1 MKKITIYILF
11 LVSLFAFSGC
21 LGSTDNNGSTSV
33 TQDLSIKAYETS
45 DFSINIPRDWEIIE
59 KADMRSDI
67 PPEVRVMFLNNIKD
81 PFYTASIVITSQ
93 ALDIEYNNL
102 DFAKLMVDKHKDTVN
117 DFAELS
123 RESINLEYA
132 NGDSVESML
141 LKFQGRETYDSDL
154 INVQETYFVD
164 SKTVYTITSGYAPY
178 EDAGV
183 IVQLTAALKSFQI
196 K

>member
-1 MKKITIYILF
+1 MKKIIVYILF
-11 LVSLFAFSGC
+11 LVSLVALTGC
-21 LGSTDNNGSTSV
+21 LGSTSSSGTTSL
-33 TQDLSIKAYETS
+33 TQDLSIKAYEIS

-67 PPEVRVMFLNNIKD
+67 PPEVRVIFLNNVKD

-117 DFAELS
+117 DFAELG
-123 RESINLEYA
+123 RESIQLKNAKGE
-132 NGDSVESML
+132 NVESML

-154 INVQETYFVD
+154 INVQETYFVNG
-164 SKTVYTITSGYAPY
+164 KTVYTVTSGYAPY

-183 IVQLTAALKSFQI
+183 IVQLTSALKSFVI

>member
-11 LVSLFAFSGC
+11 LVSLFAFTGC
-21 LGSTDNNGSTSV
+21 FDSLKGNGTTTV
-33 TQDLSIKAYETS
+33 TEELNEKTYETS
-45 DFSINIPRDWEIIE
+45 DFSIKIPRDWEIIE
-59 KADMRSDI
+59 RADMRSDI
-67 PPEVRVMFLNNIKD
+67 PPEVRVMFLNNVKD

-93 ALDIEYNNL
+93 ALDTEYNNL
-102 DFAKLMVDKHKDTVN
+102 DFAKLMIDKHKDTVN

-123 RESINLEYA
+123 RESINLE
-132 NGDSVESML
+132 NSKGESVESML
-141 LKFQGRETYDSDL
+141 FKFQGRETYDSDL

-183 IVQLTAALKSFQI
+183 IVKLTDALKSFQI

>member
-1 MKKITIYILF
+1 MKKIIIYVLF
-11 LVSLFAFSGC
+11 LVSFFTFTGC
-21 LGSTDNNGSTSV
+21 LGSTSNNGATSV
-33 TQDLSIKAYETS
+33 TQDLSIKIYETS
-45 DFSINIPRDWEIIE
+45 DFSIKIPRDWETIE
-59 KADMRSDI
+59 QADMRSDI
-67 PPEVRVMFLNNIKD
+67 PPEVRVMFLNNVKD

-123 RESINLEYA
+123 RESINLKNSKGE
-132 NGDSVESML
+132 SVESML
-141 LKFQGRETYDSDL
+141 FKFQGRETYDSDL

-164 SKTVYTITSGYAPY
+164 GKTVYTITCGYAPY
-178 EDAGV
+178 EDQGV
-183 IVQLTAALKSFQI
+183 IVKLTDALKSFQI